1 MSVNRIALGTLA
13 YLVAVFPLAYAW
25 HLVVFKELYD
35 SIGYITRD
43 EPIIALGFGAILFQG
58 AIFAYLF
65 PRFYRGGP
73 PLLYGLKFAA
83 IMGALHWTN
92 HVLAAAAKHNMT
104 PLSTWFAMETLYLTI
119 QFLATGLALL
129 WVYRGALVPVAGD
142 ESLESAG

>member
-58 AIFAYLF
+58 AISPICFRDFIVAAPLF
-65 PRFYRGGP
+65 
-73 PLLYGLKFAA
+73 
-83 IMGALHWTN
+83 
-92 HVLAAAAKHNMT
+92 
-104 PLSTWFAMETLYLTI
+104 STA
-119 QFLATGLALL
+119 
-129 WVYRGALVPVAGD
+129 
-142 ESLESAG
+142 